1 MAERTQTVSSPRPLE
16 APAGE
21 LHNGLRANGDGIH
34 FSPAPG
40 SSDNDDS
47 ERFRRQYNEIATL
60 AGGLAH
66 ELRNP
71 LSTIRMN
78 LGLLVEDLELGDNPQ
93 QQRIG
98 RKLETIQ
105 RECTRLDELL
115 NAFLQFA
122 RAGEPDLHE
131 RDISRL
137 VAEFIDFYQP
147 EARTHGI
154 DVSPHLSASLPPVL
168 IDANLLR
175 VVLLNLARN
184 AQQAMP
190 EGGQLEIQ
198 TASRD
203 GRVILQVIDSGPG
216 MPEAVRR
223 KLFDVFFSTRPNGSG
238 LGLPTVRKIVEAHG
252 GTIEIESEVGRG
264 TRFTLSFPA
273 ARSSRW

>member
-1 MAERTQTVSSPRPLE
+1 VETSSK
-16 APAGE
+16 AT
-21 LHNGLRANGDGIH
+21 
-34 FSPAPG
+34 
-40 SSDNDDS
+40 SSASASIKQDNND
-47 ERFRRQYNEIATL
+47 RFRRQYNEIATL

-66 ELRNP
+66 EIRNP

-78 LGLLVEDLELGDNPQ
+78 LGLLVEDLSLADNPQ

-115 NAFLQFA
+115 NAFLQFT

-131 RDISRL
+131 RDVSRL

-147 EARTHGI
+147 EARSHGVDI
-154 DVSPHLSASLPPVL
+154 SPHLSASLPPVRV
-168 IDANLLR
+168 DANLLR
-175 VVLLNLARN
+175 LVLLNLARN

-190 EGGQLEIQ
+190 DGGQLEIQ
-198 TASRD
+198 TQARD
-203 GRVILQVIDSGPG
+203 GRVLVQVIDNGPG
-216 MPEAVRR
+216 MPEAVRH
-223 KLFDVFFSTRPNGSG
+223 KLFDVFFSTKPNGTG
-238 LGLPTVRKIVEAHG
+238 LGLPTVRKIVEAHD
-252 GTIEIESEVGRG
+252 GTIEVESEVGRG

>member
-1 MAERTQTVSSPRPLE
+1 MAESFSPPPVRPLS
-16 APAGE
+16 PASP
-21 LHNGLRANGDGIH
+21 LPSNGHVANGDAAALAASTGREE
-34 FSPAPG
+34 
-40 SSDNDDS
+40 SD
-47 ERFRRQYNEIATL
+47 RFRRQYNEIATL

-66 ELRNP
+66 EIRNP
-71 LSTIRMN
+71 LSTIQMN
-78 LGLLVEDLELGDNPQ
+78 LGLLSEDLQLGDDPQ

-98 RKLETIQ
+98 RKLETI
-105 RECTRLDELL
+105 RTECTKLQDLL

-122 RAGEPDLHE
+122 RAGEPDAQE
-131 RDISRL
+131 RDLSRL

-147 EARTHGI
+147 EARTHRI
-154 DVSPHLSASLPPVL
+154 EVSPHLSASLPPVK

-175 VVLLNLARN
+175 LVLLNLARN

-190 EGGQLEIQ
+190 GGGQLEIQ
-198 TASRD
+198 TLSRD
-203 GRVILQVIDSGPG
+203 GKVVLQVIDNGAG

-223 KLFDVFFSTRPNGSG
+223 RLFDVFFSTKPNGSG

-252 GTIEIESEVGRG
+252 GTIEVESEVGRG

>member
-1 MAERTQTVSSPRPLE
+1 MAERTQTVLSPRPAE
-16 APAGE
+16 SSVAP
-21 LHNGLRANGDGIH
+21 LMNGLKAGVDGEQLQ
-34 FSPAPG
+34 
-40 SSDNDDS
+40 SSVSKAHDDS

-105 RECTRLDELL
+105 KECTRLDELL

-122 RAGEPDLHE
+122 RAGEPDLQE

-147 EARTHGI
+147 EARSHGI
-154 DVSPHLSASLPPVL
+154 DISPHLSASLPPVM

-190 EGGQLEIQ
+190 DGGQLEIQ
-198 TASRD
+198 TAARD
-203 GRVILQVIDSGPG
+203 GRVILQVIDNGPG

-223 KLFDVFFSTRPNGSG
+223 KLFDVFFSTKPNGSG
-238 LGLPTVRKIVEAHG
+238 LGLPTVRKIVEAHDA
-252 GTIEIESEVGRG
+252 TIEVESEVGRG

>member
-1 MAERTQTVSSPRPLE
+1 MAERVTVATELDGARLAVKPPDAASPSE
-16 APAGE
+16 S
-21 LHNGLRANGDGIH
+21 LRA
-34 FSPAPG
+34 AT
-40 SSDNDDS
+40 DDS
-47 ERFRRQYNEIATL
+47 ARFQRQYNELATL

-66 ELRNP
+66 EIRNP

-78 LGLLVEDLELGDNPQ
+78 LDLLVEDLQLGDDPK

-98 RKLETIQ
+98 RKLDTI
-105 RECTRLDELL
+105 RNECSRLDTIL

-122 RAGEPDLHE
+122 KAGEPDSHE
-131 RDISRL
+131 RDFSRL

-147 EARTHGI
+147 EARAHGVEI
-154 DVSPHLSASLPPVL
+154 SLHLSASLPPVE

-175 VVLLNLARN
+175 IVLLNLTRN

-198 TASRD
+198 THLRD
-203 GRVILQVIDSGPG
+203 GRVILQVIDNGQG
-216 MPEAVRR
+216 MPDAVRR
-223 KLFDVFFSTRPNGSG
+223 RLFDVFFSTKPNGSG

-252 GTIEIESEVGRG
+252 GTIECDSEVGRG
-264 TRFTLSFPA
+264 TRFTVSFPQ